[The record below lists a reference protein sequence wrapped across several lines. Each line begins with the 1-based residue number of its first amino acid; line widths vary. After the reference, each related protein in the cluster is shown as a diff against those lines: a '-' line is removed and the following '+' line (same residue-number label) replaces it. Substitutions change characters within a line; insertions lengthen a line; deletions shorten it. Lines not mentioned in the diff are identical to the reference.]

1 MTIPAMSEQERA
13 IRLRLDDAV
22 ARMQTGLHRC
32 PSIDE
37 LDFTDLAS
45 AAATVAA
52 TNRALREA
60 AGLARSLERLDDLT
74 AEAMQIL
81 LACRMAFT
89 VVREVLTVLSAE
101 IDIRSAA

>member
-22 ARMQTGLHRC
+22 ARMQAGLHRC

-45 AAATVAA
+45 AAATVAT
-52 TNRALREA
+52 TNRTLREA

-74 AEAMQIL
+74 AEATQIL
-81 LACRMAFT
+81 SACRMAFT